1 MNLYTISLNLDLNTR
16 VTNMICINQVITNQ
30 SRKITNSMIT
40 NLYSMITNLYSMITN
55 LKPITCINIGLI
67 IIKIMFLNMNLTI
80 LQNMSVI
87 LHHHKA
93 IIQNQHINQIMTL
106 PTTYLKGENHST
118 RTRIPYLLD
127 MKVKSCQNTGI
138 KTLMT
143 WFDPL

>member
-1 MNLYTISLNLDLNTR
+1 MITNLYS
-16 VTNMICINQVITNQ
+16 
-30 SRKITNSMIT
+30 KITNLYSKIT
-40 NLYSMITNLYSMITN
+40 NLYSMITNLYSMM
-55 LKPITCINIGLI
+55 PSTCINIGPS

-87 LHHHKA
+87 LHHHIA
-93 IIQNQHINQIMTL
+93 ISQNQHINQIMTL
-106 PTTYLKGENHST
+106 PNTYLKAENHST

-127 MKVKSCQNTGI
+127 MKVKSCQYTGI